1 MTVDSAIRD
10 RYLSNPTPARLG
22 ALAANLARVDSFG
35 DRVEHGDAV
44 KGLLLESKY
53 FIEWMAPDVDFDILV
68 ELLAL
73 QRQLAHWDYRWGDVW
88 GDEAKREAMRTEA
101 GQWSLRIL
109 EHSGLL
115 ADDASD
121 RAAGISS
128 RG

>member
-1 MTVDSAIRD
+1 MRVDSAIRD
-10 RYLSNPTPARLG
+10 RYLRSSIPARLG
-22 ALAANLARVDSFG
+22 ALAANLARVESFG

-44 KGLLLESKY
+44 KGLILESKY
-53 FIEWMAPDVDFDILV
+53 FIEWTAPDVDLDILV
-68 ELLAL
+68 ELVAL
-73 QRQLAHWDYRWGDVW
+73 QRQLAQWDYRWGEVW
-88 GDEAKREAMRTEA
+88 GDAAKREGMRTEA